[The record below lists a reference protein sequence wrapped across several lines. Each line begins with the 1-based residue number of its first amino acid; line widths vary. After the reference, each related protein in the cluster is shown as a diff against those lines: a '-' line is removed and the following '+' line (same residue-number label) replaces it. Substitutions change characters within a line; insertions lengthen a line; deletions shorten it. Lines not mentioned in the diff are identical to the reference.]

1 LSPSLADH
9 CQLDAGVE
17 ASGPHAFA
25 VRFSAV
31 RQRPIRVHRIPLRV
45 RDVRETPLL
54 RNGTAMD
61 IQVIWVRRQGK
72 FLKIR
77 N

>member
-1 LSPSLADH
+1 LPPSSAVAR
-9 CQLDAGVE
+9 QLDTSVGV
-17 ASGPHAFA
+17 SGPHVFA

-54 RNGTAMD
+54 RNGTA
-61 IQVIWVRRQGK
+61 
-72 FLKIR
+72 
-77 N
+77 